1 MMRIR
6 RYCSPRLAMMQPL
19 WITYALFAG
28 RLIIT
33 ALTLYYRKGS
43 TNMHKTLEDIAR
55 ELGGT
60 VGKTRWNYT
69 TERKPR
75 NNRRDNKTRTK
86 QLRQARELKASL

>member
-1 MMRIR
+1 
-6 RYCSPRLAMMQPL
+6 
-19 WITYALFAG
+19 
-28 RLIIT
+28 
-33 ALTLYYRKGS
+33 
-43 TNMHKTLEDIAR
+43 MHKTLEDIAR